1 MSAEEHS
8 LTKRK
13 DQALANPPS
22 KKPKISVLI
31 GKPNVS
37 ANLGFDKGARMSPT
51 MKGNFWGCLLYM
63 YYF

>member
-8 LTKRK
+8 FTKRK

-37 ANLGFDKGARMSPT
+37 GNLGFDKGARMSPT
-51 MKGNFWGCLLYM
+51 MKGNF
-63 YYF
+63 

>member
-8 LTKRK
+8 FTKRK

-37 ANLGFDKGARMSPT
+37 GNLGFDKGARMSPM
-51 MKGNFWGCLLYM
+51 MKGSF
-63 YYF
+63 